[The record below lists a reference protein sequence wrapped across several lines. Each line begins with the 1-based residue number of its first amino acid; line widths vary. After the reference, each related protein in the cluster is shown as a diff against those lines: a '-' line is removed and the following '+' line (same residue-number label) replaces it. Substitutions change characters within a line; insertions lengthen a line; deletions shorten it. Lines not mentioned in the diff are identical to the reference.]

1 MGERSGDEGLAS
13 GSGEGESESWPAE
26 CMTVGS
32 EWARVMGGA
41 LKEPELLC
49 ERR

>member
-13 GSGEGESESWPAE
+13 GIGEGESESWPAV

-41 LKEPELLC
+41 LREPELLC